1 MAKRKRQ
8 PYFSNSIRALTLTE
22 PKYFPQVDYEDFMEF
37 TVANWMLNSSHD
49 CVIRTTHRK
58 TGKVKEYSYKYRKCA
73 ENNIVKLLDTH
84 TFVVCDAEAI
94 HQLSPDYYNDKKN

>member
-8 PYFSNSIRALTLTE
+8 PYFSNNIRAITLTE
-22 PKYFPQVDYEDFMEF
+22 PKYFPQVDFEDFMEY
-37 TVANWMLNSSHD
+37 TVANWMLHSSHD

-73 ENNIVKLLDTH
+73 MNKIEKLIGTH
-84 TFVVCDAEAI
+84 SFVVCDEDAI
-94 HQLSPDYYNDKKN
+94 HQLSPDFHNDK